1 MNDWETIWSL
11 IEQRRER
18 NSPVLEQMIQVRD
31 RYNADWVVPDVSKE
45 VAPDLPP
52 LTPALIAETIDNF
65 GMRAASVLPM
75 VFCPAVNPSKQ
86 TGVRS
91 KEYARIRRRVLTA
104 TYHHSR
110 MKLKLRK
117 VMRHLAGYATGALV
131 VVPDFRM
138 GMPVINVRDPLGC
151 VDDQT
156 EILTKRGWLRHE
168 DLRVGDQVAGF
179 DMDSGLARWV
189 GCQGVLRYEVDE
201 PLIAVERKGLSMR
214 LSKDHRVVA
223 AKRIGRTAN
232 RPGPLGIVMAPELN
246 TTHYIPRAAE
256 WEQCGEKAIGVDLAA
271 LVGWVAAEG
280 TYERS
285 RSLGILDVPMPR
297 VYLCQSQTANPGH
310 VATIDALL
318 GRLSPLYGDDG
329 WRKTRM
335 QGSSLMVE
343 WKLSRGLSDEMRRLM
358 PDKVIGEWALDLP
371 EDERR
376 ALLDAFIDGDGSRGK
391 NSSFRV
397 YQATKPN
404 LDVLQ
409 AVAITL
415 GFRTTL
421 GEYDDSDTP
430 GSPTKWV
437 LYASANRAPLS
448 LRARGAGTKPG
459 LMPLEHY
466 KGTVWCPHTATGTWF
481 ARRNGT
487 VFITGNSYP
496 DPRAGED
503 FADPENIGFVFAKSA
518 DWIIHN
524 YPQTRELVSRGG
536 RATSMWNMV
545 EWIDRDH
552 VVIGLLG
559 PQEQEAPS
567 YLYEP
572 IQFSMELARWENRI
586 GRVSAVVPQRV
597 TLDRIVSQLAHVIGI
612 TDLMAKMMTLDV
624 LAKEKAIFP
633 DRYIVGKVG
642 ANPQIVGGE
651 WQDGRTG
658 VINVV
663 LDADGIG
670 TMNFAGDPTATQA
683 IDRLERNARISS
695 GLVPQF
701 GGETY
706 GALRTGRGIDAL
718 MGAAVDPRI
727 QEMQEVVET
736 WLPTLN
742 EVVFETYKAYWPAKK
757 FTLVS
762 GWPTDSGEVVFT
774 PSEHIETTAN
784 SVSYPIAGADVQ
796 ATNIILGQLLGSEAI
811 SRQTFRERHPWIG
824 DPAEEAARVEEE
836 TMERAALQSILNQA
850 MQPPQAGG
858 MSLPQLALI
867 EKARREDPAGDI
879 FTAIE
884 TAQRRMQE
892 MQAQEAPPPPPGMA
906 APPEQMPGMAPEMA
920 AAPPG
925 ADGGATIGANN
936 NLAGLREL
944 MNALSQTS
952 RRV

>member
-138 GMPVINVRDPLGC
+138 GMPVINVRDPLG
-151 VDDQT
+151 
-156 EILTKRGWLRHE
+156 
-168 DLRVGDQVAGF
+168 A
-179 DMDSGLARWV
+179 
-189 GCQGVLRYEVDE
+189 
-201 PLIAVERKGLSMR
+201 
-214 LSKDHRVVA
+214 
-223 AKRIGRTAN
+223 
-232 RPGPLGIVMAPELN
+232 
-246 TTHYIPRAAE
+246 
-256 WEQCGEKAIGVDLAA
+256 
-271 LVGWVAAEG
+271 
-280 TYERS
+280 
-285 RSLGILDVPMPR
+285 
-297 VYLCQSQTANPGH
+297 
-310 VATIDALL
+310 
-318 GRLSPLYGDDG
+318 
-329 WRKTRM
+329 
-335 QGSSLMVE
+335 
-343 WKLSRGLSDEMRRLM
+343 
-358 PDKVIGEWALDLP
+358 
-371 EDERR
+371 
-376 ALLDAFIDGDGSRGK
+376 
-391 NSSFRV
+391 
-397 YQATKPN
+397 
-404 LDVLQ
+404 
-409 AVAITL
+409 
-415 GFRTTL
+415 
-421 GEYDDSDTP
+421 
-430 GSPTKWV
+430 
-437 LYASANRAPLS
+437 
-448 LRARGAGTKPG
+448 
-459 LMPLEHY
+459 
-466 KGTVWCPHTATGTWF
+466 
-481 ARRNGT
+481 
-487 VFITGNSYP
+487 YP

-892 MQAQEAPPPPPGMA
+892 MQAQQAPPAPPGMA